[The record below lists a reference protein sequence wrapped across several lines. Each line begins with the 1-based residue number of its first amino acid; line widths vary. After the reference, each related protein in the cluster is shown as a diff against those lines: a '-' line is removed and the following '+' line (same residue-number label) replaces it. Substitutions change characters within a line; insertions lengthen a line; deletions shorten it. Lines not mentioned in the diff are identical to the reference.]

1 MVKENFTLKSHDDL
15 GTSLHCVEWRAD
27 GDEKPV
33 AVLQLVHGMI
43 EYIERYEEF
52 AQYMTDHG
60 FVVIGH
66 DHIGHGH
73 SVPKNDPEELGV
85 MHSKAPEKTMCE
97 DMLLVYQYGLK
108 KYPDV
113 PHFILGHSMGS
124 YMLRRFLSVYA
135 DETRDL
141 KGAIIVGTGTVPNAA
156 IIVAKLVINI
166 TALFHGWN
174 YKSQAVTNF
183 LFAGDYH
190 KFNMDGTDPE
200 HSWLSKNV
208 ESVKKYYKD
217 PYDTYLFSVNGYR
230 GMTSAMLFDNSQKN
244 VNRVRKDLPI
254 LFASGADDPV
264 GAMSKG
270 VKQAFARFKKAGIR
284 DLTLRL
290 FDNDRHEIL
299 NETDRADVYEFMYS
313 WIHKRMN

>member
-1 MVKENFTLKSHDDL
+1 MQKENFTIKSHDDA
-15 GTSLHCVEWRAD
+15 GTSLHCVEWKAD
-27 GDEKPV
+27 EGKPV

-52 AQYMTDHG
+52 AKYMTDHG
-60 FVVIGH
+60 FVVTGH

-73 SVPKNDPEELGV
+73 SLLKDDPAELGV

-97 DMLLVYQYGLK
+97 DMLSVYHHAK
-108 KYPDV
+108 NKYPDV
-113 PHFILGHSMGS
+113 PYFILGHSMGS

-135 DETRDL
+135 DQTKGL
-141 KGAIIVGTGTVPNAA
+141 SGAIIVGTGTVPNAA
-156 IIVAKLVINI
+156 IIIAKLVIRI

-174 YKSQAVTNF
+174 YKSQWVTNF

-190 KFNMDGTDPE
+190 KFCMDSSEPE
-200 HSWLSKNV
+200 KSWLSKNV

-217 PYDTYLFSVNGYR
+217 PLDTYLFSVNGYR

-244 VNRVRKDLPI
+244 VNRVRKDLPV

-270 VKQAFARFKKAGIR
+270 VKSAFDRFRKAGIK
-284 DLTLRL
+284 DLTLKL
-290 FDNDRHEIL
+290 FDGDRHEIL
-299 NETDRADVYEFMYS
+299 NETDRADVYDYIYK
-313 WIHKRMN
+313 WLKGRM

>member
-1 MVKENFTLKSHDDL
+1 MVKENYSIRSHDDK
-15 GTSLHCVEWRAD
+15 GTALHCVEWK
-27 GDEKPV
+27 GDAGKPV

-52 AQYMTDHG
+52 AKYMTDHG

-73 SVPKNDPEELGV
+73 SLPKDDPAELGV

-97 DMLLVYQYGLK
+97 DMLSVYRYGKK

-113 PHFILGHSMGS
+113 PYFILGHSMGS

-135 DETRDL
+135 KETEGL
-141 KGAIIVGTGTVPNAA
+141 SGAIIVGTGTVPNAA
-156 IIVAKLVINI
+156 IIVAKIVIRI
-166 TALFHGWN
+166 TALFHGWD
-174 YKSQAVTNF
+174 YKSRAVTNF

-190 KFNMDGTDPE
+190 KFCMDGSEPE
-200 HSWLSKNV
+200 NSWLSKNV
-208 ESVKKYYKD
+208 ESVKKYYSD
-217 PYDTYLFSVNGYR
+217 PLDTYLFSVNGYR

-244 VNRVRKDLPI
+244 VDRIRKNLPI

-270 VKQAFARFKKAGIR
+270 VKSAFQRFKKAGIK
-284 DLTLRL
+284 DLTLKL
-290 FDNDRHEIL
+290 FPNDRHEIL
-299 NETDRADVYEFMYS
+299 NETDRADVYDYIYK
-313 WIHKRMN
+313 WLKGRI